1 MAAETTETAEAAH
14 GLRERKKLETRTA
27 LRGAAVR
34 LYLEHGPA
42 AVTVHDICEAAGVSP
57 RTFFNYFD
65 TKDDAVF
72 DWDHRL
78 TCQLVEL
85 LAARPREE
93 PPLEALRQTLRT
105 AIPALVADA
114 GWHERRRLLSAYP
127 ELVPKLVH
135 SNSNMAEALAEAVAT
150 RTGLPQEALYPRLVA
165 GSALTALRASIRAWD
180 PETSAE
186 QLLAMLEEG
195 FVSLAA
201 GLPEPEP
208 DGDEGTGTGTGTGGQ
223 RPPSASS
230 RS

>member
-1 MAAETTETAEAAH
+1 MAADPTAAAAG
-14 GLRERKKLETRTA
+14 GLRERKKMETRTA

-34 LYLEHGPA
+34 LYLERGPS

-78 TCQLVEL
+78 TGQLVEL
-85 LAARPREE
+85 LAARPESE

-114 GWHERRRLLSAYP
+114 GWRERRRLLQAYP

-135 SNSNMAEALAEAVAT
+135 SNSHMAEALTEAVAART
-150 RTGLPQEALYPRLVA
+150 RLTADALYPRLVA
-165 GSALTALRASIRAWD
+165 GAGLTALRASIRTWD
-180 PETSAE
+180 PESSADE
-186 QLLAMLEEG
+186 LLAMLDECFAALG
-195 FVSLAA
+195 A
-201 GLPEPEP
+201 GLPEP
-208 DGDEGTGTGTGTGGQ
+208 
-223 RPPSASS
+223 RPAASAGV
-230 RS
+230 